1 MTTFSELQDHVHP
14 NNSPKNLDVLPNSVD
29 IVLQFGVDAKI
40 QLDYWWERCPAVETV
55 EETVSSC
62 VGDVVR
68 SVSVDDT
75 PDAARVEETPAAA
88 SVEDTPAAGSGAHTP
103 SLLSSLNK
111 LLSIAKIE
119 MSKPKVR
126 PELVS
131 VLF

>member
-1 MTTFSELQDHVHP
+1 MTTFPELLDHVHS
-14 NNSPKNLDVLPNSVD
+14 NNSPKNLDRLPNSVD

-68 SVSVDDT
+68 SVSVED
-75 PDAARVEETPAAA
+75 TPAAA
-88 SVEDTPAAGSGAHTP
+88 SVEETPAAVSVAHTP

-126 PELVS
+126 PELVA

>member
-1 MTTFSELQDHVHP
+1 MTTFPELLDHVHS
-14 NNSPKNLDVLPNSVD
+14 NNSPKNLDRLPNSVD

-68 SVSVDDT
+68 SIS
-75 PDAARVEETPAAA
+75 VEETPAAV
-88 SVEDTPAAGSGAHTP
+88 SVAHTP

-126 PELVS
+126 PELVAA
-131 VLF
+131 LF